1 MLRLTVRVLLCAG
14 LAAVLTAACSGGGSE
29 DASPTP
35 AAPASTATA
44 TPTAAEVEATEPA
57 TPAAAPPGIGERLD
71 HDIDNAL
78 EHVRVLAVGIGP
90 RVSGS
95 HEARE
100 TVGYIAEA
108 FRSYGYAVEVTE
120 FRYETRFRQA
130 TVTVG
135 EETIEGIALNGEA
148 TGERSAEGRAVDGG
162 LTGNDSFS
170 GAIPIGSRNTSRP
183 QDSMMY
189 LAAARNGAAGLV
201 IVNHEPWRLAG
212 FPIPARD
219 AIPVV
224 LVPHTEADRF
234 SRAIA
239 EGASISLDIGPARP
253 VAMNVIARPAEGARC
268 DILAGGHH
276 DTVSASPGAVDNASG
291 VAIVLELARAF
302 ASDGLDEGLCFATFG
317 AEESGLFGS
326 RALAR
331 SLAEEGELPAIMVN
345 FDVTARG
352 DAIEVIGTR
361 ALVDRTVALLEQE
374 GFPAYASALPE
385 GYGSDHSSF
394 ADVGVPVLFFSDG
407 DVSLIHTPADVID
420 LVEPDALDR
429 IGDGAA
435 LMLGVLLAEIA
446 GGP

>member
-1 MLRLTVRVLLCAG
+1 M
-14 LAAVLTAACSGGGSE
+14 
-29 DASPTP
+29 
-35 AAPASTATA
+35 
-44 TPTAAEVEATEPA
+44 PTAAEATPTEPA
-57 TPAAAPPGIGERLD
+57 TPAAARPEIGERLD
-71 HDIDNAL
+71 HNLENAM
-78 EHVRVLAVGIGP
+78 EHVRVLSVGIGP

-95 HEARE
+95 QEARE
-100 TVGYIAEA
+100 TVAYIAEA
-108 FRSYGYAVEVTE
+108 FRSYGYTVEVMELT
-120 FRYETRFRQA
+120 YETRFRQA

-135 EETIEGIALNGEA
+135 GETIEGIALNGEA
-148 TGERSAEGRAVDGG
+148 TSARSAEGRAVDGG

-170 GAIPIGSRNTSRP
+170 GAIPVGSRSTSRP
-183 QDSMMY
+183 QDAMMY
-189 LAAARNGAAGLV
+189 MAAARNGAAGLV

-224 LVPHTEADRF
+224 LVAHTEAERF

-239 EGASISLDIGPARP
+239 EGAPFSIEIGPARP
-253 VAMNVIARPAEGARC
+253 VAMNVIARPGADARC

-291 VAIVLELARAF
+291 VAIILELARAF
-302 ASDGLDEGLCFATFG
+302 AADGLDEGLCFVTFG

-331 SLAEEGELPAIMVN
+331 SLAENGELPEVMVN

-352 DAIEVIGTR
+352 DAIEVIGTQ
-361 ALVDRTVALLEQE
+361 ALVERTVALLEGE
-374 GFPAYASALPE
+374 RFPAYASALPE

-435 LMLGVLLAEIA
+435 LMLSVLLAEIA

>member
-1 MLRLTVRVLLCAG
+1 MTTRLLAAIA
-14 LAAVLTAACSGGGSE
+14 LAAVLATACSGGGSE
-29 DASPTP
+29 EASPTP
-35 AAPASTATA
+35 AAPAPTTAA
-44 TPTAAEVEATEPA
+44 TPTAAEATPTEPA
-57 TPAAAPPGIGERLD
+57 TPAAAPSEIGERLD
-71 HDIDNAL
+71 HNLENAM
-78 EHVRVLAVGIGP
+78 EHVRVLSVGIGP

-95 HEARE
+95 QEARE
-100 TVGYIAEA
+100 TVAYIAEA

-120 FRYETRFRQA
+120 FTYETRFRQA

-135 EETIEGIALNGEA
+135 GETIEGIALNGEA
-148 TGERSAEGRAVDGG
+148 TSARSAEGRAVDGG

-189 LAAARNGAAGLV
+189 MAAARNGAAGLV

-224 LVPHTEADRF
+224 LVAHTEADRF

-239 EGASISLDIGPARP
+239 EGAPISIEIGPARP
-253 VAMNVIARPAEGARC
+253 VAMNVIARPGEDARC

-291 VAIVLELARAF
+291 VAIILELARAF
-302 ASDGLDEGLCFATFG
+302 AADGLDEGLCFVTFG

-331 SLAEEGELPAIMVN
+331 SLAEKGELPEVMVN

-361 ALVDRTVALLEQE
+361 ALVERTVALLERE

-435 LMLGVLLAEIA
+435 LMLSVLLAEIA